1 MKLAT
6 AVTLFVG
13 SVLLLAN
20 SAIAA
25 DVPATT
31 PLSTSAPTQTTVQT
45 AIQSVTTKPVKKAAS
60 SPTYGVFA
68 LLSRSTSLVDFQ
80 DGTRADNMDI
90 LLSPSVKL
98 SAGRLSAVMTYSQNL
113 RDDSSQTENDF
124 GDIPVTF
131 AFKAKP
137 LGGYGNYDT
146 SLAYSITAIAPVSKI
161 STKKDQLQTSL
172 SGKVSWSLG
181 PKEDGVS
188 LLTSLSAGRNFHA
201 YEEDING
208 NVLNQYSSNQQIKV
222 GYVIGNWSVSADF
235 IHKSRWTY
243 KGNIKGAFE
252 LTEEIEYAINKNYAV
267 ALGHTNAGS
276 VLKPNGTD
284 TNIDLYNE
292 NNSVIYGT
300 LTLSYM

>member
-6 AVTLFVG
+6 AVTLFVA

-25 DVPATT
+25 ESQTA
-31 PLSTSAPTQTTVQT
+31 TQT
-45 AIQSVTTKPVKKAAS
+45 VTTKPAKKAES
-60 SPTYGVFA
+60 LPSYGVLA
-68 LLSRSTSLVDFQ
+68 LLNRSTSLVDFQ
-80 DGTRADNMDI
+80 DGTRSDNMDF

-98 SAGRLSAVMTYSQNL
+98 APGRLSATMTYSQNL

-131 AFKAKP
+131 TFKAIP
-137 LGGYGNYDT
+137 MGGYRDYDT
-146 SLAYSITAIAPVSKI
+146 SLSYSATAVAPVSKI

-172 SGKVSWSLG
+172 SGKIAWSLG

-188 LLTSLSAGRNFHA
+188 LLTSLTAGRNFHS

-208 NVLNQYSSNQQIKV
+208 NVLNQYSSNQQIKL
-222 GYVIGNWSVSADF
+222 GYSFGSWSVSADF

-243 KGNIKGAFE
+243 KGNVKSAFE
-252 LTEEIEYAINKNYAV
+252 LTEEIEYGINKNYAV
-267 ALGHTNAGS
+267 AIGHTNAGS

-284 TNIDLYNE
+284 TNIDIYNE